1 MAQMTKAMQA
11 ATMCATGPAVPRVI
25 VALAAVVVLVGCA
38 SPGPAPV
45 VQASTSVQPGVP
57 AVATASPSEI
67 RSPLGSYLAG
77 RLAHR
82 ENDTAAAVRYL
93 SRALAEDPTNLDLLR
108 QTYLAMHAEGRML
121 EAVALARRV
130 IDINPES
137 PIAGLVLAI
146 DAMKSGRF
154 GAAKNG
160 LDALPRDGYNA
171 ILVPVL
177 QAWVAVG
184 QKRFDAA
191 RGALDALEDRKDLG
205 AFRNF
210 HTALIEDIAGNL
222 VDSERGYRL
231 AVAARPGGSY
241 RAVFGLGSF
250 LERHGRPEEA
260 RELYEGYL
268 AENPDSL
275 WFDHAFERLA
285 GGAVPQP
292 MVRSEL
298 EGAAELLFG
307 VASALHQ
314 QGAFNAALLYAR
326 AALYLRSEF
335 DAAHLLLGEIFEA
348 LDRSADAIAT
358 YREVPPDS
366 PLHWSTRLRVAANLD
381 EIGRTDEAIAEFRAM
396 AALRVDREDPLLAL
410 GALLRGKERWID
422 AVAAYDEA
430 IGRIAD
436 PEQRHWRAF
445 YARGIGLERSKQ
457 WQRSERDFL
466 RALDL
471 RPDQPFVLNY
481 LGYSWVDQ
489 GVNLKRALKMIERA
503 VELRPNDGYIIDSL
517 GWARYRLGEFED
529 GVTQLERA
537 VELRPEDPTI
547 NDHLGDAYWQVGRH
561 IEARFQWRRALAL
574 KPEEEETVVK
584 IEVKLLNG
592 LTPGAVADDGG

>member
-1 MAQMTKAMQA
+1 MAQMTKAMKA
-11 ATMCATGPAVPRVI
+11 ATMFATGPAVPRVI
-25 VALAAVVVLVGCA
+25 VALAAGIVLVGCVG
-38 SPGPAPV
+38 PGTAPV
-45 VQASTSVQPGVP
+45 VHASTSAQPGVP
-57 AVATASPSEI
+57 AAATASAAEI

-82 ENDTAAAVRYL
+82 ENDTAAAVLYL

-121 EAVALARRV
+121 ESVALARRV
-130 IDINPES
+130 VAINPES
-137 PIAGLVLAI
+137 PIAGLVLVI
-146 DAMKSGRF
+146 DAMRSGRF
-154 GAAKNG
+154 DAAKKG
-160 LDALPRDGYNA
+160 LDALPLDGYNA

-177 QAWVAVG
+177 QAWIAVG
-184 QKRFDAA
+184 QKRFDTAA
-191 RGALDALEDRKDLG
+191 GALDALEDRKDLA

-210 HTALIEDIAGNL
+210 HAALIADLAGNL
-222 VDSERGYRL
+222 VDAERGYRMT
-231 AVAARPGGSY
+231 VAARPGGSY
-241 RAVFGLGSF
+241 RAVSGLGSF

-275 WFDHAFERLA
+275 WFDYAFDRPA
-285 GGAVPQP
+285 GDPAPQP
-292 MVRSEL
+292 IVRNEL

-314 QGAFNAALLYAR
+314 QSAYSAALLYNR
-326 AALYLRSEF
+326 AALYLRPEF
-335 DAAHLLLGEIFEA
+335 DTAQLLLGEIFEA
-348 LDRSADAIAT
+348 LGRSTDAIAA
-358 YREVPPDS
+358 YRAIPPES
-366 PLHWSTRLRVAANLD
+366 PLHWSMQLRLAANLD
-381 EIGRTDEAIAEFRAM
+381 EIGRTDEAIAGLRAM
-396 AALRVDREDPLLAL
+396 AASRVDREDPLLAL
-410 GALLRGKERWID
+410 GALLRGKERWTD
-422 AVAAYDEA
+422 AVAVYDEA
-430 IGRIAD
+430 IARI
-436 PEQRHWRAF
+436 PELEQRHWRAF

-489 GVNLKRALKMIERA
+489 GVNLERALKMIERA

-529 GVTQLERA
+529 GVIQLERA
-537 VELRPEDPTI
+537 VELRPDDPTI
-547 NDHLGDAYWQVGRH
+547 NDHLGDAYWQVGRR

-584 IEVKLLNG
+584 IEAKLLNG
-592 LTPGAVADDGG
+592 LTPSAVADDGT